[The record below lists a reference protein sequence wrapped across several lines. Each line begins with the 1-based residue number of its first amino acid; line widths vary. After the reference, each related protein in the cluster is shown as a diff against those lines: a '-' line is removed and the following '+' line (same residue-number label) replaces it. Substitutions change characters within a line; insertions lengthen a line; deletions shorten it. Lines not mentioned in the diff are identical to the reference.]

1 MPIRYIRPSIS
12 GELRDPFDCD
22 EQTVKALVT
31 VGAFVALA
39 DGRVEAIERDEAVRY
54 IDRRRLAPT
63 ISQERIAEFFDDR
76 ARRLRD
82 RDFADVIVEALRPA
96 AALSLTFD
104 AVRIAEVVA
113 AADQHVDPNEAQMIR
128 LIQLMMTSPEPKGSR
143 VLSFI
148 SGLERN
154 GKSEMTP
161 AHAMS
166 ADDWRLEQ
174 IINRLPRRVR
184 PSIRF
189 LRQPSGRW
197 LRIPMGVL
205 LTLGGVVGF
214 LPIVG
219 FWMLP
224 IGLALLADDVQLLR
238 SLRSRILDWVEHH
251 RPHWLA

>member
-1 MPIRYIRPSIS
+1 MAIRYIRPSIS

-113 AADQHVDPNEAQMIR
+113 AADQRVDPNEAQMIR
-128 LIQLMMTSPEPKGSR
+128 LIQLMMASPEPEVAESAPKS
-143 VLSFI
+143 STD
-148 SGLERN
+148 SN
-154 GKSEMTP
+154 G
-161 AHAMS
+161 
-166 ADDWRLEQ
+166 
-174 IINRLPRRVR
+174 
-184 PSIRF
+184 
-189 LRQPSGRW
+189 
-197 LRIPMGVL
+197 MGKVK
-205 LTLGGVVGF
+205 
-214 LPIVG
+214 
-219 FWMLP
+219 
-224 IGLALLADDVQLLR
+224 
-238 SLRSRILDWVEHH
+238 
-251 RPHWLA
+251 

>member
-1 MPIRYIRPSIS
+1 MPIHYIRPSIS

-22 EQTVKALVT
+22 EQAVKALVT

-39 DGRVEAIERDEAVRY
+39 DGRVEAIEREEAVRY

-128 LIQLMMTSPEPKGSR
+128 LIQVMMTSPEPKVAES
-143 VLSFI
+143 SP
-148 SGLERN
+148 
-154 GKSEMTP
+154 KS
-161 AHAMS
+161 S
-166 ADDWRLEQ
+166 ADSNE
-174 IINRLPRRVR
+174 
-184 PSIRF
+184 
-189 LRQPSGRW
+189 
-197 LRIPMGVL
+197 MGKVK
-205 LTLGGVVGF
+205 
-214 LPIVG
+214 
-219 FWMLP
+219 
-224 IGLALLADDVQLLR
+224 
-238 SLRSRILDWVEHH
+238 
-251 RPHWLA
+251 

>member
-113 AADQHVDPNEAQMIR
+113 AADQRVDPNEAQMIR
-128 LIQLMMTSPEPKGSR
+128 LIQLMMASPEPEVAESSPKS
-143 VLSFI
+143 STD
-148 SGLERN
+148 SN
-154 GKSEMTP
+154 G
-161 AHAMS
+161 
-166 ADDWRLEQ
+166 
-174 IINRLPRRVR
+174 
-184 PSIRF
+184 
-189 LRQPSGRW
+189 
-197 LRIPMGVL
+197 MGKVK
-205 LTLGGVVGF
+205 
-214 LPIVG
+214 
-219 FWMLP
+219 
-224 IGLALLADDVQLLR
+224 
-238 SLRSRILDWVEHH
+238 
-251 RPHWLA
+251 

>member
-1 MPIRYIRPSIS
+1 MAIRYIRPSIS

-22 EQTVKALVT
+22 EQAVKALVT

-82 RDFADVIVEALRPA
+82 RDFADVIIEALRPA

-128 LIQLMMTSPEPKGSR
+128 LIQLMTTSPEPKVAES
-143 VLSFI
+143 SP
-148 SGLERN
+148 
-154 GKSEMTP
+154 KS
-161 AHAMS
+161 S
-166 ADDWRLEQ
+166 ADS
-174 IINRLPRRVR
+174 NGTGKVK
-184 PSIRF
+184 
-189 LRQPSGRW
+189 
-197 LRIPMGVL
+197 
-205 LTLGGVVGF
+205 
-214 LPIVG
+214 
-219 FWMLP
+219 
-224 IGLALLADDVQLLR
+224 
-238 SLRSRILDWVEHH
+238 
-251 RPHWLA
+251 

>member
-1 MPIRYIRPSIS
+1 MAIRYIRPSIS

-22 EQTVKALVT
+22 EQAVKALVT

-113 AADQHVDPNEAQMIR
+113 AADQVDPNEAQMIR
-128 LIQLMMTSPEPKGSR
+128 LIQLMTSPEPKVAES
-143 VLSFI
+143 SPK
-148 SGLERN
+148 SSTDSN
-154 GKSEMTP
+154 G
-161 AHAMS
+161 
-166 ADDWRLEQ
+166 
-174 IINRLPRRVR
+174 
-184 PSIRF
+184 
-189 LRQPSGRW
+189 
-197 LRIPMGVL
+197 MGKVK
-205 LTLGGVVGF
+205 
-214 LPIVG
+214 
-219 FWMLP
+219 
-224 IGLALLADDVQLLR
+224 
-238 SLRSRILDWVEHH
+238 
-251 RPHWLA
+251 